1 MASIRNLHLFVS
13 VVKIHLQQHRTSLCL
28 LVISN
33 NRLYIFFFRI
43 VTGLQLNVPIEVT
56 PEDTE
61 LDHRLHFQLAT
72 EHFSHDNEQIKFH
85 FKVPKNDKTK
95 ILIKSFLFFFS
106 VLSFVQRPANISLRK
121 RSLPIMEFIYF
132 NMIRMLIKINRRIF

>member
-1 MASIRNLHLFVS
+1 MATIRNLHLFAS
-13 VVKIHLQQHRTSLCL
+13 VVKIHLQQHRTNLHL
-28 LVISN
+28 LLLSN
-33 NRLYIFFFRI
+33 NRLYFFRI
-43 VTGLQLNVPIEVT
+43 VTGLQLNTPVEVT

-95 ILIKSFLFFFS
+95 ILIKSFLFF
-106 VLSFVQRPANISLRK
+106 
-121 RSLPIMEFIYF
+121 SLPVFCRSF
-132 NMIRMLIKINRRIF
+132 NNQQIFHCSNNHYRSWNLYISI